1 MEYFM
6 FFVQLIHEVA
16 IYPDKKVEA
25 MSRPIQTP
33 DVIELT
39 VKHAKTKGTSVVRVF
54 FRWKQHIL
62 RKCNQKILLCTN
74 K

>member
-1 MEYFM
+1 M

-54 FRWKQHIL
+54 FR
-62 RKCNQKILLCTN
+62 
-74 K
+74 